1 MLESDPSRHLPHCEA
16 SFAEN
21 AFLLAPQ
28 VINKPVTARNSP
40 TSFLPLTVSRRKG
53 GRVSS
58 RDAASAGLDRRRPR
72 AANALLTMLT

>member
-28 VINKPVTARNSP
+28 VIKPVTARNSP
-40 TSFLPLTVSRRKG
+40 TSFLPLTVSTRKG